1 MKTNMMDAIVSPHQ
15 IVVSIISLNVHQK
28 QIELVGDVDDF
39 IIDTFLF
46 PTFHY
51 IQPLIDLNT

>member
-1 MKTNMMDAIVSPHQ
+1 MDAIVSPHQ

>member
-1 MKTNMMDAIVSPHQ
+1 MSPYQ
-15 IVVSIISLNVHQK
+15 IVVSIISLKVHHK
-28 QIELVGDVDDF
+28 HIESVGDVDDF